1 MKRRADTP
9 SQSQPKTPDGDLKQ
23 GNARKERSRK
33 AVYIYIAT
41 LFGVVLIFIL
51 LSYFVQLRNNSEI
64 STLYEKNATAQQNIE
79 NLQSTNLQ
87 LQTDNDS
94 YKEKISDLQNQIND
108 LKLQWESDV
117 QTITEQDKA
126 KYNELLSKYNA
137 LAKKYG
143 VKVITND

>member
-9 SQSQPKTPDGDLKQ
+9 SQSQPKKPDGDVKH
-23 GNARKERSRK
+23 GNARKEKSRK

-94 YKEKISDLQNQIND
+94 YKEKISELQDQIND

-117 QTITEQDKA
+117 QTIMEQDKA